1 MYIKKVIIKGFKSYG
16 EEIST
21 EPFDS
26 KVNVVVGTNGSG
38 KSNFFHAIR
47 FVLSDMFQNLRS
59 EDRGVLL
66 HEGAGHSVLSAFVE
80 IVFDNTDNRIPVDKE
95 EVCLRRTIVSKK
107 DDYYLNGKHI
117 SNTEVMNL
125 LESAGFS
132 RSNPYYIVQQGK
144 IASLTLMKD
153 SERLFLLK
161 EIGGTHLYEDRRCES
176 LKIMKLT
183 ANERKH
189 IDQVVT
195 HLEERLRE
203 LDEEKED
210 LKKYQQLDK
219 QRRSLEYTILE
230 HELKDAKN
238 ELALMDDNQGKI
250 SESMSL
256 AENELVDVLEMIE
269 SCDRNINVLTK
280 RINDTTA
287 QNEGVEKRR
296 TEALK
301 LVAQLELDLR
311 GIKDMIVNEKQAKD
325 EATRD
330 LHSVR
335 SESEKS
341 MSELAEISEVHQAIL
356 KEEEEMSKSI
366 MDHEKRL
373 SLLYQKQGRATQF
386 ANKADRDDWLRKE
399 IKDIEPVLFSNMNQ
413 EALLQEEIQKLKGEI
428 NILTNYI
435 ESWKTKL
442 SKLEAS
448 IAKEH
453 NDYNDIRKERD
464 ELQEER
470 KSFWKE
476 ESEVAA
482 EINSLREDLIKAHKG
497 LEHAMPRDIR
507 RGLNVVSRIIKEHD
521 ITGVIGPVLELV
533 DCDEDFF
540 TAVEVTAANRY
551 QTIPPFRI
559 DIHNGDLVYLSFY

>member
-26 KVNVVVGTNGSG
+26 KVNVVVGANGSG

-47 FVLSDMFQNLRS
+47 FVLSDMFQKLRS

-132 RSNPYYIVQQGK
+132 RSNPYYIVQQEK

-161 EIGGTHLYEDRRCES
+161 EIGGTHVYEDRRCES
-176 LKIMKLT
+176 LKIMQVT

-335 SESEKS
+335 SESES
-341 MSELAEISEVHQAIL
+341 PCLNWL
-356 KEEEEMSKSI
+356 KLV
-366 MDHEKRL
+366 RC
-373 SLLYQKQGRATQF
+373 
-386 ANKADRDDWLRKE
+386 
-399 IKDIEPVLFSNMNQ
+399 
-413 EALLQEEIQKLKGEI
+413 
-428 NILTNYI
+428 
-435 ESWKTKL
+435 
-442 SKLEAS
+442 
-448 IAKEH
+448 
-453 NDYNDIRKERD
+453 IR
-464 ELQEER
+464 
-470 KSFWKE
+470 
-476 ESEVAA
+476 
-482 EINSLREDLIKAHKG
+482 
-497 LEHAMPRDIR
+497 P
-507 RGLNVVSRIIKEHD
+507 
-521 ITGVIGPVLELV
+521 
-533 DCDEDFF
+533 
-540 TAVEVTAANRY
+540 Y
-551 QTIPPFRI
+551 
-559 DIHNGDLVYLSFY
+559 